1 MGILYLSV
9 SKASQSIDPTLKK
22 PIITL
27 LFSVSHPTANYE
39 LPSVSLFSIHRRVEL
54 LKFETRSSS
63 ESIEL
68 QTLKFRSAKL
78 LCCLANFAELP
89 TVTICNN
96 RTINFLRDGEIKMS
110 SVLKLCV

>member
-9 SKASQSIDPTLKK
+9 SKASRSIDPTLKK

-39 LPSVSLFSIHRRVEL
+39 LPSVSLFSIHRRVEF

-78 LCCLANFAELP
+78 LCCLANLSELP
-89 TVTICNN
+89 TICNN
-96 RTINFLRDGEIKMS
+96 RTINFLRDGGIKMS